1 MAQSKQLWQSDTATI
16 NKPKYKIGMDKDG
29 NEVITTSYLVHTI
42 KMGDVEDPDLFVA
55 EPIWKWQQT
64 EAGKWIMENA
74 IDRPSWYRHVDHT
87 TYGHIYTI
95 KAELTPEQI
104 TYYELKFK

>member
-1 MAQSKQLWQSDTATI
+1 MAQSKQTWQSDTATVD
-16 NKPKYKIGMDKDG
+16 KLKYKVRKNLEG
-29 NEVITTSYLVHTI
+29 NEIITTEYLVHTI

-64 EAGKWIMENA
+64 EAGRWIMDNA
-74 IDRPSWYRHVDHT
+74 FDRPSWYRHIDHT
-87 TYGHIYTI
+87 SYGHIYTI